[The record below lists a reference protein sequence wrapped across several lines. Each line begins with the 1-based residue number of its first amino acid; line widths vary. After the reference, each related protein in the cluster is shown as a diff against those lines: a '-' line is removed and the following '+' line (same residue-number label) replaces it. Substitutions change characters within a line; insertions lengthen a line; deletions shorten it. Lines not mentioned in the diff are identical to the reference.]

1 MREFIKDIL
10 VEDYNDKYN
19 QIYEASD
26 LIKYLDKKT
35 GAIEGDSKTRRSL
48 GNIYAIYS
56 VLYYYLE
63 MNFYN
68 NKEKYKKFDGFE
80 YNLLWK
86 FCKQQYGGNKLQ
98 NHSLNNRLNTEF
110 LNKVAR
116 DSSKELLI
124 INGSKYLIHIDY
136 IYVNNIDISKTVV
149 KIIEKYI
156 ELLKTKD
163 SKLSRDLEILRNLED
178 LNEKKFKIDS
188 LLEEKS
194 EARIFEIIS
203 YAILKNHYKK
213 QHIYIGTSLIN
224 IKKEQLNLYKTGR
237 TNANDGGID
246 FVMKPLGRFFQ
257 VTEVD
262 KYDKYLL
269 DIDKVLHFPITF
281 VIKTSSSKDT
291 ILKEIKQYI
300 KEKSGGMEVIIEK
313 YENSI
318 EEIIT
323 INELRNLL
331 NNLNESSINS
341 LIEDIDIYYKIELNI
356 EENDNEDEKDDLE

>member
-10 VEDYNDKYN
+10 IEDYKDKYN
-19 QIYEASD
+19 QIYENSD
-26 LIKYLDKKT
+26 LIKYLNKKT

-80 YNLLWK
+80 YSVLWN
-86 FCKQQYGGNKLQ
+86 FCKKQYGGNKLQ
-98 NHSLNNRLNTEF
+98 NHALNNRLNTEF
-110 LNKVAR
+110 LNKVASN
-116 DSSKELLI
+116 SSKELLI

-136 IYVNNIDISKTVV
+136 IYVNNIDISKTII

-163 SKLSRDLEILRNLED
+163 FKLSSDLEILRNLRN

-203 YAILKNHYKK
+203 YAILKNHYKN
-213 QHIYIGTSLIN
+213 QHIYIGTSLTN
-224 IKKEQLNLYKTGR
+224 IKKEQLMLYKTGR

-281 VIKTSSSKDT
+281 VIKTNSSKDA
-291 ILKEIKQYI
+291 ILKEIKEYI
-300 KEKSGGMEVIIEK
+300 KEKSGGMEVIKEK

-323 INELRNLL
+323 INELRSWL
-331 NNLNESSINS
+331 NHLNESSINS
-341 LIEDIDIYYKIELNI
+341 LIEDIDTYYKIELNI
-356 EENDNEDEKDDLE
+356 EENDFEDEKDNL

>member
-19 QIYEASD
+19 QIYENSD

-63 MNFYN
+63 MDFYN

-80 YNLLWK
+80 YNVLWN

-98 NHSLNNRLNTEF
+98 NHALNNRLNTEF

-136 IYVNNIDISKTVV
+136 LYVNNIDISKTVV

-163 SKLSRDLEILRNLED
+163 FKLSSDLEILRNLED

-203 YAILKNHYKK
+203 YAILKNHYKN
-213 QHIYIGTSLIN
+213 QHIYIGTSLAN

-281 VIKTSSSKDT
+281 VIKTNSSKDT
-291 ILKEIKQYI
+291 ILKEIKEYI

-323 INELRNLL
+323 INELHNWL

-341 LIEDIDIYYKIELNI
+341 LIEDIDTYYKIELNI
-356 EENDNEDEKDDLE
+356 EENDNEAEKDDLE

>member
-10 VEDYNDKYN
+10 IEDYNDKYN
-19 QIYEASD
+19 QIYENSD

-63 MNFYN
+63 MDFYN
-68 NKEKYKKFDGFE
+68 NKEKYKKFNGFE
-80 YNLLWK
+80 YNVLWN

-98 NHSLNNRLNTEF
+98 NHALNNRLNTEF

-116 DSSKELLI
+116 GSSKELLI

-136 IYVNNIDISKTVV
+136 LYVNNIDISKTVV

-156 ELLKTKD
+156 ELLKAKD
-163 SKLSRDLEILRNLED
+163 FKLSSDLEMLRNLED

-203 YAILKNHYKK
+203 YAILKNHYKN
-213 QHIYIGTSLIN
+213 QHIYIGTSLTN
-224 IKKEQLNLYKTGR
+224 IKKEKLNLYKTGR

-281 VIKTSSSKDT
+281 VIKTNSSKDT
-291 ILKEIKQYI
+291 ILKEIKEYI

-323 INELRNLL
+323 INELRNWL
-331 NNLNESSINS
+331 NNLNESNINS
-341 LIEDIDIYYKIELNI
+341 LIEDIDTYYKIELNI
-356 EENDNEDEKDDLE
+356 EENDDETEKEGLE